1 MSYVSRTLGS
11 HERILF
17 TAGYHWLL
25 WLGIA
30 LLIAPAPTVA
40 VFGYPY
46 TADDY
51 AYLLL
56 GLAALPFGLV
66 YFARAV
72 SSEIAVTTDRFIR
85 KAGLIS
91 FDTEEVG
98 LEMIETVIVEQSILG
113 RVLGYGTLRVHGTGQ
128 NQIEV
133 SMIDRPVRL
142 RLQIQLARESQ
153 QSKETLSPEPAGLQT
168 GSG

>member
-1 MSYVSRTLGS
+1 MSYVSRTLAP

-25 WLGIA
+25 SLGIA
-30 LLIAPAPTVA
+30 LMIAPAPIVA
-40 VFGYPY
+40 IVAYPY
-46 TADDY
+46 TVGEY

-56 GLAALPFGLV
+56 GLTALPFGLV

-72 SSEIAVTTDRFIR
+72 SSEIAVTTDRYIR

-142 RLQIQLARESQ
+142 RHQIQLAREGQ
-153 QSKETLSPEPAGLQT
+153 QSRESAGSQPAGLQT
-168 GSG
+168 GNG

>member
-1 MSYVSRTLGS
+1 MSYVSRTLAP

-30 LLIAPAPTVA
+30 LLIAPAPIVA
-40 VFGYPY
+40 IVAYPY
-46 TADDY
+46 TVGEY

-72 SSEIAVTTDRFIR
+72 SSEIAVTTDRYIR

-113 RVLGYGTLRVHGTGQ
+113 RVLGYGTLCVHGTGQ

-142 RLQIQLARESQ
+142 RHQIQLAREGQ
-153 QSKETLSPEPAGLQT
+153 QSRESASPEPAGLQT
-168 GSG
+168 GNG